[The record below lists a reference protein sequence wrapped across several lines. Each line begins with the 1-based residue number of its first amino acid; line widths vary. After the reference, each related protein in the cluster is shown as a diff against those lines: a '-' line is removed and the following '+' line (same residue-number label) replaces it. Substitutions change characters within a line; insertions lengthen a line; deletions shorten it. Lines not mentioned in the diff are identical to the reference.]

1 MDGHFITYKTPI
13 GNFTEYV
20 KHMDDAGIADLVTK
34 LITGKEPFRKI
45 KHNDEVVFLGS
56 ELMKNSVISYSRV

>member
-20 KHMDDAGIADLVTK
+20 KHMDDAGIADLVTN

>member
-45 KHNDEVVFLGS
+45 KRNNEVVFLGS